1 MEFAMEKGSMG
12 YGREP
17 VLTGLDFT
25 LEAGECVG
33 LIGPNGAGK
42 STLLK
47 TLAGILPL
55 QSGTLEL
62 EGKPLES
69 WNRQALSR
77 KVSYLPQE
85 RELPFA
91 YTAEQV
97 VLMGRYPYLD
107 WHQQEG
113 GRERAL
119 ARDCLEVFG
128 LGNLQERPVTDLSG
142 GQRQRVL
149 LSRILIQQTPVILL
163 DEPTAELDLVYENT
177 VLELSRHLAR
187 AGRTVVLSLH
197 DIGQA
202 ARYCTRLLL
211 LGQRKLL
218 AQGTPEQVLRKE
230 NLEAAYQVPF
240 QVRQGEEGLEIRIC
254 PDPEQQKRELAR
266 LNTIQYWKTG
276 RHN

>member
-1 MEFAMEKGSMG
+1 M
-12 YGREP
+12 
-17 VLTGLDFT
+17 
-25 LEAGECVG
+25 
-33 LIGPNGAGK
+33 
-42 STLLK
+42 
-47 TLAGILPL
+47 
-55 QSGTLEL
+55 
-62 EGKPLES
+62 
-69 WNRQALSR
+69 
-77 KVSYLPQE
+77 
-85 RELPFA
+85 
-91 YTAEQV
+91 
-97 VLMGRYPYLD
+97 
-107 WHQQEG
+107 
-113 GRERAL
+113 
-119 ARDCLEVFG
+119 
-128 LGNLQERPVTDLSG
+128 TDLSG

-266 LNTIQYWKTG
+266 LNTILEN
-276 RHN
+276 REA

>member
-1 MEFAMEKGSMG
+1 MEFAMEKGSLG

-47 TLAGILPL
+47 TLAGIQPL

-128 LGNLQERPVTDLSG
+128 LGNMQERPVTDLSG

-240 QVRQGEEGLEIRIC
+240 QVRQGEEGMEIRIC

-266 LNTIQYWKTG
+266 LNTILEN
-276 RHN
+276 REA

>member
-1 MEFAMEKGSMG
+1 MEFAMEKGSLG

-62 EGKPLES
+62 EGKTLES

-218 AQGTPEQVLRKE
+218 AQGTPEQVLRKK

-266 LNTIQYWKTG
+266 LNTILEN
-276 RHN
+276 REA

>member
-1 MEFAMEKGSMG
+1 MEFAMEKGSLG

-47 TLAGILPL
+47 TLAGIQPL

-128 LGNLQERPVTDLSG
+128 LGNMQERPVTDLSG

-197 DIGQA
+197 DIGQG

-266 LNTIQYWKTG
+266 LNTILEN
-276 RHN
+276 REA

>member
-1 MEFAMEKGSMG
+1 MEFAMEKGSLG

-17 VLTGLDFT
+17 VLTGVDFT

-187 AGRTVVLSLH
+187 ARRTVVLSLH

-266 LNTIQYWKTG
+266 LNTILEN
-276 RHN
+276 REA

>member
-1 MEFAMEKGSMG
+1 MEFAMEKGSLG

-97 VLMGRYPYLD
+97 ALMGRYPYLD

-128 LGNLQERPVTDLSG
+128 LGNMQERPVTDLSG

-218 AQGTPEQVLRKE
+218 VQGTPEQVLRKE

-266 LNTIQYWKTG
+266 LNTILEN
-276 RHN
+276 REA

>member
-1 MEFAMEKGSMG
+1 MEFAMEKGSLG

-17 VLTGLDFT
+17 VLTGLDFI

-77 KVSYLPQE
+77 KVSYLPQD

-113 GRERAL
+113 SQERAL

-266 LNTIQYWKTG
+266 LTTILEN
-276 RHN
+276 REA

>member
-1 MEFAMEKGSMG
+1 MEFAMEKGSLG

-77 KVSYLPQE
+77 KVSYLPQD

-113 GRERAL
+113 SRERAL
-119 ARDCLEVFG
+119 ARDCLEIFG

-197 DIGQA
+197 GIGQA

-266 LNTIQYWKTG
+266 LNTILEN
-276 RHN
+276 REA

>member
-1 MEFAMEKGSMG
+1 MEFAMEKGSLG

-62 EGKPLES
+62 EGKTLES

-218 AQGTPEQVLRKE
+218 AQGTPEQVLRKK

-254 PDPEQQKRELAR
+254 PDLEQQKRELAR
-266 LNTIQYWKTG
+266 LNTILEN
-276 RHN
+276 REA

>member
-1 MEFAMEKGSMG
+1 MEFAMEKGSLG

-47 TLAGILPL
+47 ALAGILPL

-128 LGNLQERPVTDLSG
+128 LGNMQERPVTDLSG

-266 LNTIQYWKTG
+266 LNTILEN
-276 RHN
+276 REA

>member
-1 MEFAMEKGSMG
+1 MEFAMEKGSLG

-77 KVSYLPQE
+77 KVSYLPQD

-113 GRERAL
+113 SRERDL

-128 LGNLQERPVTDLSG
+128 LGNLQERPVTNLSG

-218 AQGTPEQVLRKE
+218 AQGTPEQVLRKK

-254 PDPEQQKRELAR
+254 PDLEQQKRELAR
-266 LNTIQYWKTG
+266 LNTILEN
-276 RHN
+276 REA

>member
-1 MEFAMEKGSMG
+1 MEFAMEKGSLG

-47 TLAGILPL
+47 ALAGILPL

-128 LGNLQERPVTDLSG
+128 LGNMQERPVTDLSG

-211 LGQRKLL
+211 LGQRKLM
-218 AQGTPEQVLRKE
+218 AQGTPEQVLRKK

-266 LNTIQYWKTG
+266 LNTILEN
-276 RHN
+276 REA

>member
-128 LGNLQERPVTDLSG
+128 QGNLQERPVTDLSG

-266 LNTIQYWKTG
+266 LNTILEN
-276 RHN
+276 REA

>member
-1 MEFAMEKGSMG
+1 MEFAMEKGSLG

-33 LIGPNGAGK
+33 LIGSNGAGK

-47 TLAGILPL
+47 ALAGILPL

-128 LGNLQERPVTDLSG
+128 LGNMQERPVTDLSG

-266 LNTIQYWKTG
+266 LNTILEN
-276 RHN
+276 REA

>member
-1 MEFAMEKGSMG
+1 MEFAMEKGRLG

-47 TLAGILPL
+47 TLAGIQPL

-128 LGNLQERPVTDLSG
+128 LGNMQERPVTDLSG

-266 LNTIQYWKTG
+266 LNTILEN
-276 RHN
+276 REA

>member
-1 MEFAMEKGSMG
+1 MEFAMEKGSLG

-77 KVSYLPQE
+77 KVSYLPQD

-128 LGNLQERPVTDLSG
+128 LGNLQERPVTNLSG

-218 AQGTPEQVLRKE
+218 AQGTPEQVLRKK

-254 PDPEQQKRELAR
+254 PDLEQQKRELAR
-266 LNTIQYWKTG
+266 LNTILEN
-276 RHN
+276 REA

>member
-1 MEFAMEKGSMG
+1 MEFAMEKGSLG

-119 ARDCLEVFG
+119 ARDCLGVFG

-266 LNTIQYWKTG
+266 LNTILEN
-276 RHN
+276 REA

>member
-1 MEFAMEKGSMG
+1 MEFAMKKGSLG

-62 EGKPLES
+62 EGKSLES

-113 GRERAL
+113 IRERAL

-142 GQRQRVL
+142 GQWQRVL

-218 AQGTPEQVLRKE
+218 AQGTPEQVLRKK

-266 LNTIQYWKTG
+266 LNTILEN
-276 RHN
+276 REA

>member
-1 MEFAMEKGSMG
+1 MEFAMEKGSLG

-47 TLAGILPL
+47 ALAGILPL

-128 LGNLQERPVTDLSG
+128 LGNMQERPVTDLSG

-254 PDPEQQKRELAR
+254 PDPEQQKESWQDS
-266 LNTIQYWKTG
+266 IQYWKTG

>member
-1 MEFAMEKGSMG
+1 MEFAMEKGSLG

-128 LGNLQERPVTDLSG
+128 LGNMQERPVTDLSG

-218 AQGTPEQVLRKE
+218 AQGTPEQVLRKK

-266 LNTIQYWKTG
+266 LNTILEN
-276 RHN
+276 REA

>member
-1 MEFAMEKGSMG
+1 MEFAMEKGSLG

-17 VLTGLDFT
+17 VLTGLYFT

-266 LNTIQYWKTG
+266 LNTILEN
-276 RHN
+276 REA

>member
-1 MEFAMEKGSMG
+1 MEFAMEKGSLG

-128 LGNLQERPVTDLSG
+128 LGNLQERSVTDLSG

-240 QVRQGEEGLEIRIC
+240 QVRQGEEGMEIRIC

-266 LNTIQYWKTG
+266 LNTILEN
-276 RHN
+276 REA